1 MRLLIAFLFVFQVFT
16 SVAQQAQVYGKVL
29 DKDGKPF
36 NPAVNVSVQGASGGV
51 ATNSDGSY
59 KLIIP
64 ANKDV
69 ILHFSHVSFNS
80 VNKSVYLLVDEKL
93 ELNIVLDKSIEVTG
107 VDITAKRHEY
117 DGINRIDPKEME
129 YLPVVSG
136 DAISGIVKQMP
147 GVASR
152 NEMSSQYSVRG
163 GNFDE
168 NLVYVNGI
176 EVPRPMLIKSGQ
188 QEGLPFPNSDLVKSI
203 NFSAG
208 GFDAYYGDK
217 MSSVLD
223 IEYRR
228 PKKFAGSFAASLLG
242 GSVHVEGVGAK
253 QRFRYL
259 IGVRYK
265 TNNYVLKSLDTD
277 GDFKTNATDVQSF
290 LSYDVTEE
298 FEISFLGNYAVNNYQ
313 ITPQN
318 RETNFGSLFE
328 ALRFTV
334 YFDGHEV
341 DRFQS
346 YMGALT
352 GRYHKRDLDLR
363 LTVSAYRTLESET
376 YDIMGQYWLDVLEN
390 DLGKDDFG
398 QVAFN
403 KGVGTYLDH
412 ARNYLDGRVISL
424 QHRGSYQSLSWGAI
438 IRHDIID
445 DQLNEW
451 SMLDSA
457 GFVLPHPK
465 DNVGDMI
472 PGYTRPNEIK
482 MNEVIRSNNYI
493 SSNRYS
499 AYVQNQWIFQK
510 SDTVVEYKLNAGAR
524 VNYWDFSNEVLLS
537 PRLSLLIKPHWKKNV
552 GFRLATGI
560 YSQPAIY
567 REMRGLDG
575 QVNQDIKAQKSLHF
589 VAGSDFVFKAWDRP
603 FKFTTE
609 VYYKYMWDLIPYEID
624 DVRIRYFAEN
634 NAVGY
639 ATGIDLKLNGE
650 FVKNAESWV
659 GISLMKTMEDIKDDY
674 YFDYFNAAGE
684 KIQPGITVD
693 NTPVDSSRVE
703 PGFIPR
709 PTDQRF
715 SFNLFFQDY
724 MPGYPTFKVHLNLVY
739 ATGLPFGPPT
749 HKRYQQ
755 TRRYPAY
762 RRVDIGFSKQLI
774 GEDTEF
780 RSKNPLR
787 HFKSVWVSV
796 EVFNLL
802 QIDNTLSYMWI
813 SDVNGA
819 YYGIPNYLTS
829 RQLNIRLSVKF

>member
-1 MRLLIAFLFVFQVFT
+1 MRTLITLLFIIQAIT
-16 SVAQQAQVYGKVL
+16 AIGQQAKVYGKVL
-29 DKDGKPF
+29 DKEGKAFDP
-36 NPAVNVSVQGASGGV
+36 PVNISIVGSSKGVS
-51 ATNSDGSY
+51 TEKDGSY
-59 KLIIP
+59 SLVVP
-64 ANKDV
+64 ANKELL
-69 ILHFSHVSFNS
+69 LHFSHVTVKPSNR
-80 VNKSVYLLVDEKL
+80 KVYLLENEQL
-93 ELNIVLDKSIEVTG
+93 ELNVNLDQPLEMTTFE
-107 VDITAKRHEY
+107 ITAKRHKY
-117 DGINRIDPKEME
+117 DGVERIEPKEME
-129 YLPVVSG
+129 YLPTVSG
-136 DAISGIVKQMP
+136 DLISGIIKQMP
-147 GVASR
+147 GVSSK

-176 EVPRPMLIKSGQ
+176 EVPRPMLIRAGQ

-223 IEYRR
+223 IEYKR
-228 PKKFAGSFAASLLG
+228 PKEFGGSFEASLLG
-242 GSVHVEGVGAK
+242 GSVHVEGVGVK

-259 IGVRYK
+259 LGVRYK
-265 TNNYVLKSLDTD
+265 TNNYVLGSLDTH
-277 GDFKTNATDVQSF
+277 GDFKTNSTDVQTYMT
-290 LSYDVTEE
+290 YDITEE
-298 FEISFLGNYAVNNYQ
+298 FELSFLGNYSVNNYQ

-341 DRFQS
+341 DRFLS
-346 YMGALT
+346 YMGAFT
-352 GRYHKRDLDLR
+352 GRYHKRDLDLN
-363 LTVSAYRTLESET
+363 LTLSAYRTLESET
-376 YDIMGQYWLDVLEN
+376 YDIQGQYWLDVLEN

-398 QVAFN
+398 TVAFN

-412 ARNYLDGRVISL
+412 ARNYLDGRVVSL
-424 QHRGSYQSLSWGAI
+424 QHRGHYQDLSWGAT
-438 IRHDIID
+438 IRHDIYD
-445 DQLNEW
+445 DKLNEW

-457 GFVLPHPK
+457 GFVLPHPA
-465 DNVGDMI
+465 DNIGDMI

-482 MNEVIRSNNYI
+482 MNEVVRSTNLI
-493 SSNRYS
+493 PSNRYS
-499 AYVQNQWIFQK
+499 AYMQNVWEFQK
-510 SDTVVEYKLNAGAR
+510 TDTTANYKINAGVR
-524 VNYWDFSNEVLLS
+524 LNYWDFSNELLLS
-537 PRLSLLIKPHWKKNV
+537 PRVNFLLKPHWQKNV
-552 GFRLATGI
+552 GFRLATGL
-560 YSQPAIY
+560 YSQPPIY
-567 REMRGLDG
+567 REMRALDG
-575 QVNQDIKAQKSLHF
+575 SVNTSIKAQKSLHV
-589 VAGSDFVFKAWDRP
+589 VAGSDFVFKAWNRP

-609 VYYKYMWDLIPYEID
+609 LYYKYMWDLIPYEID

-639 ATGIDLKLNGE
+639 ATGVDLKLNGE

-659 GISLMKTMEDIKDDY
+659 GISFMKTMEDIKDDY
-674 YFDYFNAAGE
+674 YFDYYNAAGE

-693 NTPVDSSRVE
+693 NTPVDSTKVE

-774 GEDTEF
+774 SEDTEF

-787 HFKSVWVSV
+787 HFKSVWISL

-829 RQLNIRLSVKF
+829 RQLNLRLSVKF

>member
-1 MRLLIAFLFVFQVFT
+1 MRFIVILFIVFQ
-16 SVAQQAQVYGKVL
+16 SVVAIAQEATVYGKVL
-29 DKDGKPF
+29 DKDNKPF
-36 NPAVNVSVQGASGGV
+36 DPAVNISIVGTASGV
-51 ATNSDGSY
+51 STKKDGSY
-59 KLIIP
+59 TLKIP
-64 ANKDV
+64 ANKEV
-69 ILHFSHVSFNS
+69 ILHFSHVS
-80 VNKSVYLLVDEKL
+80 VNPINHTLKLKSGEKFK
-93 ELNIVLDKSIEVTG
+93 LDIKLDNPVEMTAFEV
-107 VDITAKRHEY
+107 TAKRHEY
-117 DGINRIDPKEME
+117 DGVIRVEPRELE
-129 YLPVVSG
+129 YLPTVSG
-136 DAISGIVKQMP
+136 DLISGIIKQIP
-147 GVASR
+147 GVSSR

-176 EVPRPMLIKSGQ
+176 EVPRPLLIKAGQ
-188 QEGLPFPNSDLVKSI
+188 QEGLPFPNSDLVKSLS
-203 NFSAG
+203 FSAG

-223 IEYRR
+223 VEYKR
-228 PKKFAGSFAASLLG
+228 PKKFGGSVAGSLLG
-242 GSVHVEGVGAK
+242 GSVHVEGTGVK
-253 QRFRYL
+253 KRLHYL
-259 IGVRYK
+259 MGLRYK
-265 TNNYVLKSLDTD
+265 TNNYVLKSLDTE
-277 GDFKTNATDVQSF
+277 GDFNTSFTDFQVYF
-290 LSYDVTEE
+290 SYDIDEYWE
-298 FEISFLGNYAVNNYQ
+298 LSFLGNYANNNYE
-313 ITPQN
+313 IVPQN

-346 YMGALT
+346 YMGAFT
-352 GRYHKRDLDLR
+352 TRYHKRDLDVN
-363 LTVSAYRTLESET
+363 LTVSAYRTLEQET

-412 ARNYLDGRVISL
+412 ARNYLDGSVFTL
-424 QHRGSYQSLSWGAI
+424 QHRGQYKKLFWGAS
-438 IRHDIID
+438 IRYDFID

-465 DNVGDMI
+465 DNIGDMT
-472 PGYTRPNEIK
+472 PGYTRPNEIN
-482 MNEVIRSNNYI
+482 MNEVVRSKNTI
-493 SSNRYS
+493 GSNRYTAYLQKLWIRQKTDSS
-499 AYVQNQWIFQK
+499 AKITF
-510 SDTVVEYKLNAGAR
+510 NAGLRA
-524 VNYWDFSNEVLLS
+524 NYWDFSQELLLS
-537 PRLSLLIKPHWKKNV
+537 PRLNFIIKPQWKKNV
-552 GFRLATGI
+552 AFRLATGL
-560 YSQPAIY
+560 YSQPPFY

-575 QVNQDIKAQKSLHF
+575 QVNYDIKAQKSLHF
-589 VAGSDFVFKAWDRP
+589 VGGTDFIFKAWNRP

-609 VYYKYMWDLIPYEID
+609 IYYKYMWDLIPYEID
-624 DVRIRYFAEN
+624 DVRIRYFANN

-659 GISLMKTMEDIKDDY
+659 GLSIMQTQEDILDDFY
-674 YFDYFNAAGE
+674 YDFYNAAGE
-684 KIQPGITVD
+684 KIQPGISVD
-693 NTPVDSSRVE
+693 NTPVDSVRVE
-703 PGFIPR
+703 PGYIPR

-724 MPGYPTFKVHLNLVY
+724 IPGYPTFKVHLNLVY
-739 ATGLPFGPPT
+739 ASGLPFGPPT
-749 HKRYQQ
+749 HNRYQQ

-774 GEDTEF
+774 SDDTEF
-780 RSKNPLR
+780 RAKNPLR
-787 HFKSVWVSV
+787 YFKSMWISL

-829 RQLNIRLSVKF
+829 RQLNIKLYVKF

>member
-1 MRLLIAFLFVFQVFT
+1 MRTVLTLLFIFQSVILF
-16 SVAQQAQVYGKVL
+16 AQKAEVYGKVL
-29 DKDGKPF
+29 DKEGKAF
-36 NPAVNVSVQGASGGV
+36 NPAANVSIIGYSGGTST
-51 ATNSDGSY
+51 AKDGSFVL
-59 KLIIP
+59 KIP
-64 ANKDV
+64 ANKQIV
-69 ILHFSHVSFNS
+69 LHFSHVSFKPY
-80 VNKSVYLLVDEKL
+80 NKSVFVKEGERLKVD
-93 ELNIVLDKSIEVTG
+93 IILDKSIEMQG

-117 DGINRIDPKEME
+117 DGINHIEPKDME
-129 YLPVVSG
+129 YLPTVSG
-136 DAISGIVKQMP
+136 DAISGIIKQMP

-208 GFDAYYGDK
+208 GFSAYYGDK

-228 PKKFAGSFAASLLG
+228 PKKFAGSFAGSLLG

-259 IGVRYK
+259 MGVRYK

-277 GDFKTNATDVQSF
+277 GDFKTNSTDFQTY
-290 LSYDVTEE
+290 LSYDINEE
-298 FEISFLGNYAVNNYQ
+298 FELSFLGNYSVNNYQ

-346 YMGALT
+346 YMGAFT
-352 GRYHKRDLDLR
+352 GRYHKRDLDMR
-363 LTVSAYRTLESET
+363 LTLSAYRTLESET

-403 KGVGTYLDH
+403 KGIGTYLDH
-412 ARNYLDGRVISL
+412 ARNYLDSRVISL
-424 QHRGSYQSLSWGAI
+424 QHRGSYKSYAWGVN

-457 GFVLPHPK
+457 GFVLPHPP
-465 DNVGDMI
+465 DNIGGLI
-472 PGYTRPNEIK
+472 PGYTRPNEIN
-482 MNEVIRSNNYI
+482 MNEVIRSKNFI
-493 SSNRYS
+493 PSNRYS
-499 AYVQNQWIFQK
+499 AYFQK
-510 SDTVVEYKLNAGAR
+510 EWELQKTDSSTNFKWNAGIR
-524 VNYWDFSNEVLLS
+524 SNYWDYSNELLIS
-537 PRLSLLIKPHWKKNV
+537 PRVNLFIKPNWKKNV
-552 GFRLATGI
+552 GFRLATGL

-575 QVNQDIKAQKSLHF
+575 VVNPNIKAQKSLHF
-589 VAGSDFVFKAWDRP
+589 VAGSDFIFRAWDRP

-634 NAVGY
+634 NAIGY
-639 ATGIDLKLNGE
+639 TTGIDLKLNGE
-650 FVKNAESWV
+650 FVPNAESWV
-659 GISLMKTMEDIKDDY
+659 GISLMKSMEDIKDDF
-674 YFDYFNAAGE
+674 YFDYYNAAGE

-693 NTPVDSSRVE
+693 NTPVDSTKVE

-755 TRRYPAY
+755 TRRFPAY

-774 GEDTEF
+774 SEDTEF
-780 RSKNPLR
+780 RPKSALR
-787 HFKSVWVSV
+787 YFKSMWISL